1 MRTYHHGGFQRGQL
15 QEHYDYAT
23 QDNVL
28 RVVRLEAEALF
39 GMAEV
44 GDCWTAATA
53 CPQWEVRD
61 VVGHLIDVTESYF
74 AGFRAAATGQ
84 DVDEPL
90 GLKVMRD
97 RLDEGAKGHREL
109 AQGEAMERLRAD
121 LDKMMTLRG
130 ARPR

>member
-1 MRTYHHGGFQRGQL
+1 MNDWDAT
-15 QEHYDYAT
+15 HYDAK
-23 QDNVL
+23 DNVL

-39 GMAEV
+39 AMAEA

-74 AGFRAAATGQ
+74 AGFHAAATGQ
-84 DVDEPL
+84 DVDKPL

-109 AQGEAMERLRAD
+109 AQDEAMERLRP
-121 LDKMMTLRG
+121 TSR
-130 ARPR
+130 R